1 MGHKIIINIGRQFGS
16 GGKAVARILGEKL
29 GIPVYDNEIITEAA
43 RESGFSR
50 ELFEQSDEK
59 KRPLSLSSLFSASRY
74 GHFND
79 NYIND
84 SDLFR
89 IQSETIRK
97 IASQGSA
104 VFVGRASDFV
114 LRDMDCIDVF
124 LTAPMEVRRRFVAE
138 REDISPEEAEQMILR
153 NEKQREN
160 YYNYITFGNWGVA
173 SNYDLCIDSSIL
185 GFEGTAD
192 LIIEFAKKRGY
203 LSEDEVRQ

>member
-1 MGHKIIINIGRQFGS
+1 MAHKILINIGRQFGS

-29 GIPVYDNEIITEAA
+29 GIPVYDHEIITEAS

-59 KRPLSLSSLFSASRY
+59 KRALTLSSVFNSSRY
-74 GHFND
+74 GHFSD

-84 SDLFR
+84 ADLFR
-89 IQSETIRK
+89 IQSETIRG
-97 IASQGSA
+97 IAQKGSA
-104 VFVGRASDFV
+104 IFVGRASDFV

-124 LTAPMEVRRRFVAE
+124 LTAPLEVRKRFVSD
-138 REDISPEEAEQMILR
+138 REDISLEEAEQLILKQ
-153 NEKQREN
+153 EKQRED

-185 GFEGTAD
+185 GFEGTAE
-192 LIIEFAKKRGY
+192 LIIDFARRKGY
-203 LSEDEVRQ
+203 LTEDEGR

>member
-1 MGHKIIINIGRQFGS
+1 MARKILISIGRQFGS
-16 GGKAVARILGEKL
+16 GGKAVARLLGEKL
-29 GIPVYDNEIITEAA
+29 GIPVYDQELILEAA

-50 ELFEQSDEK
+50 ELFEQSDER
-59 KRPLSLSSLFSASRY
+59 KRSLTLSSLFSSSRY
-74 GHFND
+74 GHFSD

-104 VFVGRASDFV
+104 IFVGRASDFV

-124 LTAPMEVRRRFVAE
+124 LTAPLEVRKRFVAGREGISLEEAGQIILKREKE
-138 REDISPEEAEQMILR
+138 REA
-153 NEKQREN
+153 
-160 YYNYITFGNWGVA
+160 YYNYLTFGNWGVA
-173 SNYDLCIDSSIL
+173 GNYDLCIDTSLL

-192 LIIEFAKKRGY
+192 LIIDYARRRGC
-203 LSEDEVRQ
+203 LPDDEAC

>member
-1 MGHKIIINIGRQFGS
+1 MGHVIINIGRQFGS
-16 GGKAVARILGEKL
+16 GGKAVAHILSEKL

-50 ELFEQSDEK
+50 ELFERSDEK
-59 KRPLSLSSLFSASRY
+59 KRSLSLSSLFSSNRY
-74 GHFND
+74 GHFSD

-89 IQSETIRK
+89 IQSETIRR

-104 VFVGRASDFV
+104 IFVGRASDFV

-124 LTAPMEVRRRFVAE
+124 LTSPLEVRKHFVAE
-138 REDISPEEAEQMILR
+138 REGISPEEAEQMILKR
-153 NEKQREN
+153 EKEREA

-173 SNYDLCIDSSIL
+173 SNYDLCIDSSTL
-185 GFEGTAD
+185 GFEGTAE
-192 LIIEFAKKRGY
+192 LIIEYARKKGY
-203 LSEDEVRQ
+203 LTDDQTR

>member
-1 MGHKIIINIGRQFGS
+1 MAHKILINIGRQFGS

-29 GIPVYDNEIITEAA
+29 NIPVYDHEIITEAA

-59 KRPLSLSSLFSASRY
+59 KRALTLSSLFNSSRY

-84 SDLFR
+84 ADLFR
-89 IQSETIRK
+89 IQSETIRR
-97 IASQGSA
+97 IAEKGSA
-104 VFVGRASDFV
+104 IFVGRASDFV
-114 LRDMDCIDVF
+114 LRDMDCLDVF
-124 LTAPMEVRRRFVAE
+124 LTAPLEVRKRFVAQ
-138 REDISPEEAEQMILR
+138 REDFSLEEAEQMILKR
-153 NEKQREN
+153 EKQRED

-192 LIIEFAKKRGY
+192 MIIEFARRKGY
-203 LSEDEVRQ
+203 LTEDEVR